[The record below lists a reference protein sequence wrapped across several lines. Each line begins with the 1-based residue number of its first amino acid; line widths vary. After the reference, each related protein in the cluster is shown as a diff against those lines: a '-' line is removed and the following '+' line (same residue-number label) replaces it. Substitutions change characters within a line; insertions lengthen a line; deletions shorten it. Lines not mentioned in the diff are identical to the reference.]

1 MKSKKA
7 VSYTAEVD
15 FSNIFWWAGFRVGL
29 FIGMIGIIIVL
40 ILK

>member
-1 MKSKKA
+1 MEFLKECLPEKGGYACQECGS
-7 VSYTAEVD
+7 V
-15 FSNIFWWAGFRVGL
+15 RVGL